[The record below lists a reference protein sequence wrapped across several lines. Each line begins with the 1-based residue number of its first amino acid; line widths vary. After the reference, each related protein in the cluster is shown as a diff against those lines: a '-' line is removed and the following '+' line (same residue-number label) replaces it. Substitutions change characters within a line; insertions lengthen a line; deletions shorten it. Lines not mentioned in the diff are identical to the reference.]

1 MIGFTSFPLE
11 EHRQEAFYFVKRMDF
26 IEEKS
31 IFIVLLEIITQKF
44 FFVPH
49 SGLEK
54 TSNQRSITICVDR
67 LLRNTQV
74 EGLKKYGTFSCFF
87 KYLLS
92 LMA

>member
-1 MIGFTSFPLE
+1 MRSIAKKPFIL
-11 EHRQEAFYFVKRMDF
+11 AKRMDF

-44 FFVPH
+44 FFCFH
-49 SGLEK
+49 SGLK
-54 TSNQRSITICVDR
+54 RTTVGNQRSITICVDR

-74 EGLKKYGTFSCFF
+74 EGLKKYGIFSCFF

-92 LMA
+92 LIA